1 MSTGVIACGAIASHL
16 GSIAERNHLDV
27 VIHPLPSLLH
37 NQPKLIAG
45 QVTELLDSLADKH
58 DDFIVAYADCGTFGA
73 LDAAL
78 EPRGAKRLTG
88 SLCYDIYA
96 GEKTIAQI
104 SDEEAGTYFFTDFLV
119 TTFERSVIV
128 ELGLDTR
135 PELLSDYFQHYK
147 RVVWLA
153 QDPTPELRAAAESAA
168 ARLGLPLEVRVTG
181 EAGLEA
187 RFLELLNA
195 R

>member
-16 GSIAERNHLDV
+16 GAIAERDGLDV
-27 VIHPLPSLLH
+27 EIYPLPSLLH

-45 QVTELLDSLADKH
+45 QVVDLLDSLIGKH
-58 DDFIVAYADCGTFGA
+58 EDLIVAYADCGTFGA
-73 LDAAL
+73 LDAVL
-78 EPRGAKRLTG
+78 EPRGVKRLQG

-96 GEKTIAQI
+96 GESVIAEI
-104 SDEEAGTYFFTDFLV
+104 SREEAGTYFFTDFLI

-128 ELGLDTR
+128 ELGLDTH
-135 PELLSDYFQHYK
+135 PELLNDYFQHYR

-153 QDPTPELRAAAESAA
+153 QEPTPELRMAAETAA
-168 ARLGLPLEVRVTG
+168 KRLGLPLEVRVTG
-181 EAGLEA
+181 EAGLES
-187 RFLELLNA
+187 RFLDLLNA

>member
-16 GSIAERNHLDV
+16 GSIAERRELD
-27 VIHPLPSLLH
+27 IEIYPLPSLLH

-45 QVTELLDSLADKH
+45 QVTDLLDSLTGKH
-58 DDFIVAYADCGTFGA
+58 EDFIVAYADCGTFGA

-78 EPRGAKRLTG
+78 APRGVKRLTG

-96 GEKTIAQI
+96 GESTISEI
-104 SDEEAGTYFFTDFLV
+104 SHEEAGTYFFTDFLV

-128 ELGLDTR
+128 ELGLDTH
-135 PELLSDYFQHYK
+135 PELLPDYFQHYK
-147 RVVWLA
+147 RVIWLA
-153 QDPTPELRAAAESAA
+153 QTPTPELRLAAEAAA

-187 RFLELLNA
+187 RFIELLNA

>member
-16 GSIAERNHLDV
+16 GAIAERNQLDV
-27 VIHPLPSLLH
+27 EIYPLPSLLH

-45 QVTELLDSLADKH
+45 QVTELLDSLSGKHADL
-58 DDFIVAYADCGTFGA
+58 IVAYADCGTFGA

-78 EPRGAKRLTG
+78 EPRGVKRLTG

-96 GEKTIAQI
+96 GENVI
-104 SDEEAGTYFFTDFLV
+104 SEITSEEAGTYFFTDFLV
-119 TTFERSVIV
+119 KTFERSVIV
-128 ELGLDTR
+128 ELGLDTH
-135 PELLSDYFQHYK
+135 PELLADYFQNYK

-153 QDPTPELRAAAESAA
+153 QEPTAELRQAADAAAQ
-168 ARLGLPLEVRVTG
+168 RLGLPLEVRVTG
-181 EAGLEA
+181 EAGLEE
-187 RFLELLNA
+187 RFVELLNA